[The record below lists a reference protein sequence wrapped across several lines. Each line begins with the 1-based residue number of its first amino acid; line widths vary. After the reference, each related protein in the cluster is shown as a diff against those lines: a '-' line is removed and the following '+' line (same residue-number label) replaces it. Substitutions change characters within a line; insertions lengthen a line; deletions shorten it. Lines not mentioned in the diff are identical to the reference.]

1 MRNLVSPGV
10 MTILLLSANVSAQ
23 QVDGQVVGAGPPTVN
38 STATA
43 VVSGDSTPASAPSQ
57 GGDQP
62 ANTTEALQ
70 KATQNPV
77 ADLISVPLQD
87 NSNFAIGPNNR
98 TQNVLNIQPVI
109 PSHLTPNWNL
119 ITRIIQP
126 IVWQP
131 YSNSNS
137 GGDYGFGDM
146 NPTFFFSPANP
157 GKLIWGVG
165 PAFVFPT
172 ATDPSLGQG
181 KWSIGP
187 SFVALAQ
194 PGHWTL
200 GALVNNVWSFAGSS
214 DRASVNQML
223 FQYFINYNLSK
234 GWYLTFQPIITANWA
249 ASSAKDVWTV
259 PFGGGVGRIMKLG
272 FQPVNISAQVYA
284 NAVYP
289 TGTSPWGIR
298 LQIAFLFPQ
307 LTPKE
312 QMLLMEEKLKELQ
325 QQQGLKN

>member
-1 MRNLVSPGV
+1 MRIVATLGV
-10 MTILLLSANVSAQ
+10 TTILLLSANVRAQ
-23 QVDGQVVGAGPPTVN
+23 QVNGQAVGAGAPMADSTV
-38 STATA
+38 TP
-43 VVSGDSTPASAPSQ
+43 VVSGDKTPASSPSQ

-62 ANTTEALQ
+62 PNTTDALQ

-87 NSNFAIGPNNR
+87 NSNFGIGPNNR

-131 YSNSNS
+131 YANSDS

-146 NPTFFFSPANP
+146 NPTFFLSPTNP

-249 ASSAKDVWTV
+249 ASSARTC
-259 PFGGGVGRIMKLG
+259 GRCR
-272 FQPVNISAQVYA
+272 SAA
-284 NAVYP
+284 A
-289 TGTSPWGIR
+289 WG
-298 LQIAFLFPQ
+298 
-307 LTPKE
+307 E
-312 QMLLMEEKLKELQ
+312 S
-325 QQQGLKN
+325 